1 MKKLLNT
8 FRQIADYFLN
18 LKKHA
23 AYLVHHAPVKVLKA
37 MALILLVSIGVNLYL
52 YSNKTPPSKQINSLI
67 GLPEFPIGAVSSL
80 WEIFSMAQSLNHI
93 HSSISDSTLI
103 IHTARSLDSLHHNLR

>member
-8 FRQIADYFLN
+8 FRRIADDFLN

-23 AYLVHHAPVKVLKA
+23 AYQVHHAPLKVLKA
-37 MALILLVSIGVNLYL
+37 MAMLLGVSIGVNLYL
-52 YSNKTPPSKQINSLI
+52 YSNKTPPSKQINTLTN
-67 GLPEFPIGAVSSL
+67 LPQFPTGAVSSL
-80 WEIFSMAQSLNHI
+80 LQIFSMAQSLKHTD
-93 HSSISDSTLI
+93 SSTSDSTLI